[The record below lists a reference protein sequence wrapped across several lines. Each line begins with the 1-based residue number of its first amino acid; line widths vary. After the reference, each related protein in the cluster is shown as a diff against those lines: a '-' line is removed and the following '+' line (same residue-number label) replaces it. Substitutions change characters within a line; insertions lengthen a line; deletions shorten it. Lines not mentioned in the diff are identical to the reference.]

1 MIDQPKAQQTLGA
14 LLVDAAS
21 RYGEQPFILCGDE
34 RVSYAEL
41 LRRAE
46 RLAAGLQARGVG
58 HGARVAF
65 MLPNG
70 LDIIELWFALA
81 LLGAIGV
88 PVNTAFRG
96 YQLTY
101 LLNDADAPL
110 FVVGAQYLDRLAA
123 VQADVGPVE
132 RLIVA
137 DAGAP
142 DGGAVASPPALR
154 WPSEPLADV
163 PTAPRA
169 SLPAVD
175 YRDPVAILHTSGTTG
190 PSKGVIVCHRH
201 EYILGR
207 NMAVEMGLR
216 GDDVYWCGFPFFH
229 NTALALITLPVL
241 LVGGAV
247 AVVERFSASRFWDEV
262 VRYGCTAFYYLGAL
276 LTILLKAPPSARDRQ
291 HTLRVG
297 WGLAASGETM
307 QAFEARFG
315 VPVLSGYGST
325 EANVVCYEP
334 LAERRPGS
342 AGKPHPEF
350 DVRVVDDHDEPVPP
364 GAVGEIVTRPR
375 DPYVM
380 FLGYYQK
387 PEATVAAWRNLWFHT
402 GDAGRFDADGY
413 LYFVDRLKDVI
424 RRRGENISS
433 YEVEYVASQHP
444 AVLECAAVAVPAE
457 LGEDEVK
464 LVVVPRPGQS
474 LDPRDLIAF
483 CAERLA
489 YFAVPRYVQ
498 LSQALPKTPT
508 DKVEKHRLRAEGVTA
523 ATWDRER
530 AGVQLHR
537 A

>member
-1 MIDQPKAQQTLGA
+1 MMDQPKARQTLGA
-14 LLVDAAS
+14 LLADAAS
-21 RYGEQPFILCGDE
+21 RYGERPFILCGDE
-34 RVSYAEL
+34 RVSYTQL

-58 HGARVAF
+58 HGTRVAF

-70 LDIIELWFALA
+70 LEIVELWFALA

-101 LLNDADAPL
+101 LLNDAGASL
-110 FVVGAQYLDRLAA
+110 LIVGAQYLDRLAA
-123 VQADVGPVE
+123 VQADVVPVE

-137 DAGAP
+137 ETAAP
-142 DGGAVASPPALR
+142 DGAASASPPTLR

-163 PTAPRA
+163 PTSPQAA
-169 SLPAVD
+169 FPAVD

-207 NMAVEMGLR
+207 NMALEMGLR
-216 GDDVYWCGFPFFH
+216 SDDVYWCGFPFFH

-262 VRYGCTAFYYLGAL
+262 ARYGCTAFYYLGAL
-276 LTILLKAPPSARDRQ
+276 LTILMKAPPSPRDRQ
-291 HTLRVG
+291 HTLRIG
-297 WGLAASGETM
+297 WGLAASAETM
-307 QAFEARFG
+307 QAFEERFG
-315 VPVLSGYGST
+315 VPLLSGYGST

-334 LAERRPGS
+334 LAARRPGS
-342 AGKPHPEF
+342 AGKPRPEF
-350 DVRVVDDHDEPVPP
+350 EVRVVDEHDEPVPP
-364 GAVGEIVTRPR
+364 GVVGEIVTRPR
-375 DPYVM
+375 EPFVM
-380 FLGYYQK
+380 FLGYDK
-387 PEATVAAWRNLWFHT
+387 KAEATVTAWRNLWFHT

-433 YEVEYVASQHP
+433 YDVEYVASQHP

-457 LGEDEVK
+457 VGEDEVK
-464 LVVVPRPGQS
+464 LVAVLRPGHT
-474 LDPRDLIAF
+474 LDPRELVAF

-489 YFAVPRYVQ
+489 YFAVPRYVEFKP
-498 LSQALPKTPT
+498 ALPKTPT
-508 DKVEKHRLRAEGVTA
+508 DKVEKHRLRAEGVTP